1 MKVSR
6 EPFEGIRALPSFPV
20 VLVTVGRNIMTAA
33 AFHFYSFKP
42 PSVMVGIQPD
52 NLTSQLIIEKQ
63 EYGINLPTRA
73 QLETVRL
80 CGSISGRDADKFER
94 AGLTPEE
101 ARVIDGYLVAE
112 CPVSI
117 ECRVVHEV
125 DFPGTHRWF
134 VGRIEAV
141 HIEEGYSRDW
151 ALMYWP
157 REYRAVGE
165 LLLRV
170 E

>member
-6 EPFEGIRALPSFPV
+6 EPFEGLRALPSFPV

-33 AFHFYSFKP
+33 AFHFYSFEP
-42 PSVMVGIQPD
+42 PCVMVGIRPD
-52 NLTSQLIIEKQ
+52 NLTYEMIIEKQ
-63 EYGINLPTRA
+63 EYGINLPTAA
-73 QLETVRL
+73 QLEIVRL
-80 CGSISGRDADKFER
+80 CGSISGRDADKFEQ
-94 AGLTPEE
+94 AGLTPEKGT
-101 ARVIDGYLVAE
+101 VIDSYLIAE

-134 VGRIEAV
+134 VGRIEAA
-141 HIEEGYSRDW
+141 HIEEGFSREW
-151 ALMYWP
+151 CLMYWP
-157 REYRAVGE
+157 REYRGVGE
-165 LLLRV
+165 LLPTV